1 MVVRPE
7 EVGELNRE
15 EQRAKE
21 TLEKEI
27 DEYLLDFDGDGVCKF
42 YFKYD
47 KEITKRV
54 RKKIQTI
61 YETAGWKKVEFGGEY
76 IEGEWIEFIK

>member
-54 RKKIQTI
+54 RKKFKLYMKLQDGRRLSSEENILK
-61 YETAGWKKVEFGGEY
+61 ENGLNL
-76 IEGEWIEFIK
+76 